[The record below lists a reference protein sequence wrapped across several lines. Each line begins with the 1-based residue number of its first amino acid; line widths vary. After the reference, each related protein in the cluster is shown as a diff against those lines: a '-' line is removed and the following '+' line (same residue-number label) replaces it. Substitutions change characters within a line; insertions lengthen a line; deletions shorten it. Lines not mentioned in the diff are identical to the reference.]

1 MKPSFYT
8 LFALFAAASAAA
20 SCSIEPWVK
29 PYERNQLADPIMSF
43 DRQPVLTGYRT
54 HVHEVTEG
62 ARGATDVAGSGCGC
76 N

>member
-1 MKPSFYT
+1 MNVQLKT
-8 LFALFAAASAAA
+8 LLALIAATSSAA

-43 DRQPVLTGYRT
+43 DRHPTLTRYRT
-54 HVHEVTEG
+54 HLHEVTEG
-62 ARGATDVAGSGCGC
+62 AKGATDVSGSGCGC